1 MGKIICIDA
10 GHGLSKEGIYS
21 RPLIDCR
28 NGKAIVLNYMKPH
41 PLDHVDWVYRE
52 DFGTVQLGL
61 VAKKY
66 LEDQGHTVFLTR
78 ETDKNVEWNLPDEL
92 NANAWKRQ
100 YWKTHQWINEFARV
114 KKSDVFV
121 SIHTNA
127 GTATGSSAFWCEPSG
142 VQLCQD
148 ITAELKKQLGLKIR
162 RIEKHK
168 YSILRNHSKGRSIL
182 LETLFHDTYNDIKLL
197 LEPGGYD
204 RVGSVIGAGI
214 ENFLKR
220 I

>member
-1 MGKIICIDA
+1 MGKIIVLDA
-10 GHGLSKEGIYS
+10 GHGMNKEGIYS

-28 NGKAIVLNYMKPH
+28 NGKAIIINEMKPH

-52 DFGTVQLGL
+52 DFGTVELAL
-61 VAKKY
+61 AAKRY
-66 LEDQGHTVFLTR
+66 LEAAGHTVFLTR
-78 ETDKNVEWNLPDEL
+78 QTDKNVEWSLPDEL

-100 YWKTHQWINEFARV
+100 YWKSWKWISEFASV

-127 GTATGSSAFWCEPSG
+127 GRATGSSAFWHEPAG
-142 VQLCQD
+142 VKLSED
-148 ITAELKKQLGLKIR
+148 ITAELKRQLGLKTR
-162 RIEKHK
+162 RIERHK
-168 YSILRNHSKGRSIL
+168 YAILKGHSKGRAIL
-182 LETLFHDTYNDIKLL
+182 LETLFHDTYDDIKLL
-197 LEPGGYD
+197 LQPGGYD

-214 ENFLKR
+214 ENYLKR